1 MCPLTI
7 HALLHVADSIRATG
21 PVWAAWEF
29 PMERFCGTLLPALKN
44 RRYPYASLSHYAVDI
59 AQLYQI
65 ELLYDMQQELSLRP
79 QSVSH
84 LAEYK
89 SDAYPKAVLR
99 PPHRVSEI
107 SLAMHTKI
115 AQSLATRF
123 DTTMAVARRIVP
135 RNLSQWGKV
144 QRVDGGDLMHA
155 ADIVSATENTR
166 DATYV
171 RYQLLVDRNARN
183 TRVQPQFT
191 PKNFYGQLRNIFVLN
206 IPSSRELRTSAPSTL
221 LLAAIQTVKTKQ
233 AKDISIAFYKEENK
247 AGPIEVVD
255 LAAIQCLVG
264 RVYDTQRK
272 WWGFIDRS
280 GPLAQAAFID
290 EQ

>member
-1 MCPLTI
+1 
-7 HALLHVADSIRATG
+7 
-21 PVWAAWEF
+21 
-29 PMERFCGTLLPALKN
+29 
-44 RRYPYASLSHYAVDI
+44 
-59 AQLYQI
+59 
-65 ELLYDMQQELSLRP
+65 
-79 QSVSH
+79 
-84 LAEYK
+84 
-89 SDAYPKAVLR
+89 
-99 PPHRVSEI
+99 
-107 SLAMHTKI
+107 
-115 AQSLATRF
+115 
-123 DTTMAVARRIVP
+123 MAVARRFVP

-144 QRVDGGDLMHA
+144 QRIDGGDLMHA

-183 TRVQPQFT
+183 ARLQPQFT
-191 PKNFYGQLRNIFVLN
+191 PRNFYGRLRYIFVLD

-221 LLAAIQTVKTKQ
+221 ILAAIQTVKTKE
-233 AKDISIAFYKEENK
+233 AKDISIVFYKEENK

-272 WWGFIDRS
+272 WWGVIDRS